1 MLSTTDRRRHAVAA
15 VALVVAAA
23 ALTGCG
29 DAGPPEAVG
38 GEPVVASSTST
49 TPTPTPAPPT
59 TAGPPPAQTA
69 APTGPGVVVTPSGV
83 VVPVLSERD
92 GGWVVRTPCGAER
105 TLTRGT
111 RVGAATVVLDPGH
124 GGAEAGARSPDG
136 LAEAPVNLDVARA
149 TQRELEREGVDVV
162 LTRTAD
168 YEVSLPT
175 RATIAKS
182 LSPRALVSIHH
193 NAVPDGPHPGPGTE
207 TYYQLNSADSKR
219 LAGLVQEE
227 VFRALS
233 AYDVAWVADTDAGAK
248 YRPGSRGDYYAM
260 LRLPAPVTS
269 VLAELAFISNP
280 PEAALLARPDVRARE
295 GAAVAR
301 GILRYLRSNDPGSM
315 FTVPYPRTDPPGDGA
330 ARPCADPQ
338 L

>member
-1 MLSTTDRRRHAVAA
+1 MG
-15 VALVVAAA
+15 VVAAA
-23 ALTGCG
+23 AVAVVAVVGVLTGCG
-29 DAGPPEAVG
+29 DRSAREAVG
-38 GEPVVASSTST
+38 GRPVDASSTST
-49 TPTPTPAPPT
+49 SPSPASAPPT
-59 TAGPPPAQTA
+59 TAGAPPAE
-69 APTGPGVVVTPSGV
+69 APAPAGPGVVVTPSGV
-83 VVPVLSERD
+83 VVPVLSEL
-92 GGWVVRTPCGAER
+92 GEGWVVRTPCGAER
-105 TLTRGT
+105 TITRGR
-111 RVGAATVVLDPGH
+111 RVRQATVVLDPGH

-149 TQRELEREGVDVV
+149 AQRELERAGVDVA
-162 LTRTAD
+162 LTRTAE

-175 RATIAKS
+175 RAAIAKS
-182 LSPRALVSIHH
+182 LSARALVSVHH

-207 TYYQLNSADSKR
+207 TYYQINSADSKR

-233 AYDVAWVADTDAGAK
+233 AYEVAWVADTDAGAK

-280 PEAALLARPDVRARE
+280 PEAALLARAEVRARA

-315 FTVPYPRTDPPGDGA
+315 FTVPYPRTDPPGDGG
-330 ARPCADPQ
+330 ARPCQEPQ

>member
-1 MLSTTDRRRHAVAA
+1 
-15 VALVVAAA
+15 
-23 ALTGCG
+23 
-29 DAGPPEAVG
+29 
-38 GEPVVASSTST
+38 
-49 TPTPTPAPPT
+49 
-59 TAGPPPAQTA
+59 
-69 APTGPGVVVTPSGV
+69 VVTPAGV
-83 VVPVLSERD
+83 VLPVLSERD

-105 TLTRGT
+105 AIGRGT
-111 RVGAATVVLDPGH
+111 RVRQATVVLDPGH
-124 GGAEAGARSPDG
+124 GGAETGARSPNG
-136 LAEAPVNLDVARA
+136 LAEAPVNLDVSRA
-149 TQRELEREGVDVV
+149 AQRELEREGVDVV

-168 YEVSLPT
+168 YEVSLPV
-175 RATIAKS
+175 RADIAKS
-182 LSPRALVSIHH
+182 LSPQAFVSIHH

-207 TYYQLNSADSKR
+207 TYYQQASADSKR

-233 AYDVAWVADTDAGAK
+233 AYEVPWVADTDAGAK

-301 GILRYLRSNDPGSM
+301 GILRYLRTSDPGSM
-315 FTVPYPRTDPPGDGA
+315 FTVPYPRADPPGDGA
-330 ARPCADPQ
+330 ARPCQDPQ

>member
-1 MLSTTDRRRHAVAA
+1 MTALAA
-15 VALVVAAA
+15 VALAVTSSA
-23 ALTGCG
+23 CG
-29 DAGPPEAVG
+29 AEGPSEAVG
-38 GEPVVASSTST
+38 GLPVTVSSAPAPGPSSTS
-49 TPTPTPAPPT
+49 P
-59 TAGPPPAQTA
+59 A
-69 APTGPGVVVTPSGV
+69 APTTGSPPPVESQAPSGPGVVVTPAGV
-83 VVPVLSERD
+83 VVPVLAERGD
-92 GGWVVRTPCGAER
+92 ALVVRTPCGNER
-105 TLTRGT
+105 TITQGR
-111 RVGAATVVLDPGH
+111 RVRQATVVLDPGH
-124 GGAEAGARSPDG
+124 GGAEAGARSPSG

-149 TQRELEREGVDVV
+149 AQAELDREGVSAV
-162 LTRTAD
+162 LTRTAE

-175 RATIAKS
+175 RADIAKS
-182 LSPRALVSIHH
+182 LSAKAFVSVHH

-207 TYYQLNSADSKR
+207 TYYQQASADSKR

-227 VFRALS
+227 VYKALS
-233 AYDVAWVADTDAGAK
+233 AYDAAWVADTDAGAK

-269 VLAELAFISNP
+269 VLAELAFITNP

-301 GILRYLRSNDPGSM
+301 GILRYLRTSDPGSM

-330 ARPCADPQ
+330 ARRCQDPE